1 MENRFTVKDVMDGT
15 GLTRQRIHQLVKG
28 WGIAVRKERN
38 RFLLTW
44 NDLVS
49 MAENPNVLR
58 FLRDILCSEREAIQ
72 RAHQELEQDQRAMK
86 FARAIMH
93 ARALVEGHPDINAR
107 WDEGWEEWDKACSFF
122 DRLTHIRN
130 PAIEE
135 RNKEGKEPLVDG

>member
-1 MENRFTVKDVMDGT
+1 MKEFFKIREVMDGT
-15 GLTRQRIHQLVKG
+15 GLTRQRIHRLVKG
-28 WGIAVRKERN
+28 WGIPVRKKSN
-38 RFLLTW
+38 RHLLTW
-44 NDLVS
+44 DDLVS
-49 MAENPNVLR
+49 MADNPAVLH
-58 FLRDILCSEREAIQ
+58 FLRDILGCEWKAIQ
-72 RAHQELEQDQRAMK
+72 RAHQELEQDQRAIK

-122 DRLTHIRN
+122 DRLTHISN

>member
-1 MENRFTVKDVMDGT
+1 MREYFTIREVMDGT

-28 WGIAVRKERN
+28 WGIQARKKNN

-49 MAENPNVLR
+49 MADNPTILR
-58 FLRDILCSEREAIQ
+58 FLRDILHSEWKAIQ
-72 RAHQELEQDQRAMK
+72 RAYQELEQDQRAIK

-93 ARALVEGHPDINAR
+93 ARALIEGHPDINAR

-122 DRLTHIRN
+122 DQLTHIKD
-130 PAIEE
+130 PAVEE
-135 RNKEGKEPLVDG
+135 HKKEGKEL